1 MGFFTKL
8 RGAAERNRSLL
19 CVGLD
24 PNPKQAPARYQVAG
38 DPEGT
43 ILAWNRAVI
52 EQTHDLVCAYKP
64 NIAFYEALGAKGM
77 DALRRTLALV
87 PSHIPVLLDAKR
99 GDIGSTAE
107 AYARAAF
114 EDLGVDA
121 ITLSPY
127 LGHDSIEPFARYGD
141 KGLFVLCHTSNPG
154 AGEFQEL
161 EIADWRQLDR
171 EPNQPLYIHVA
182 RTATR
187 WSPNVGLVVGATFPQ
202 AIAAVRAA
210 APGAW
215 FLVPGIGAQGGDL
228 QATLAAGLRSDGSGV
243 LINASRNVA
252 LADDHRGAAL
262 LLRDEINA
270 VQSQIVARG
279 REGGAATDFPPRDSG
294 PGSERASERVN
305 ERGSDRGSAGS
316 SERGSAAVVAPQPEQ
331 RGQAPQRQEGA
342 TSVQEL
348 AAELYAL
355 GAVKFGSFTLASGI
369 QSPIYVDLR
378 LLVSKPSLLAKAAE
392 AYASLL
398 AEIPCER
405 IAGVPYAA
413 LPIGTAVAIAA
424 NKPLIYPR
432 KEAKAHGLG
441 KLIEGAWQEGERVTV
456 IEDLI
461 TSGGS
466 TIQTAEQLRA
476 AGLVVEHVIVLI
488 DREQGGAGKLAEA
501 GIEAHSVFKL
511 TALLDA
517 LAAQGLLDG
526 AKHQEVLAF
535 LGRTQ
540 P

>member
-1 MGFFTKL
+1 
-8 RGAAERNRSLL
+8 
-19 CVGLD
+19 
-24 PNPKQAPARYQVAG
+24 
-38 DPEGT
+38 
-43 ILAWNRAVI
+43 
-52 EQTHDLVCAYKP
+52 
-64 NIAFYEALGAKGM
+64 
-77 DALRRTLALV
+77 
-87 PSHIPVLLDAKR
+87 
-99 GDIGSTAE
+99 
-107 AYARAAF
+107 
-114 EDLGVDA
+114 
-121 ITLSPY
+121 
-127 LGHDSIEPFARYGD
+127 
-141 KGLFVLCHTSNPG
+141 
-154 AGEFQEL
+154 
-161 EIADWRQLDR
+161 
-171 EPNQPLYIHVA
+171 
-182 RTATR
+182 
-187 WSPNVGLVVGATFPQ
+187 
-202 AIAAVRAA
+202 
-210 APGAW
+210 
-215 FLVPGIGAQGGDL
+215 
-228 QATLAAGLRSDGSGV
+228 
-243 LINASRNVA
+243 
-252 LADDHRGAAL
+252 
-262 LLRDEINA
+262 
-270 VQSQIVARG
+270 
-279 REGGAATDFPPRDSG
+279 
-294 PGSERASERVN
+294 
-305 ERGSDRGSAGS
+305 
-316 SERGSAAVVAPQPEQ
+316 
-331 RGQAPQRQEGA
+331 
-342 TSVQEL
+342 VQEL